1 MTLYLWF
8 PFWPCCAQ
16 RLGSHCSRK
25 LVGSCQ
31 ALPWH
36 TGAQQLPLGES
47 YSLPKPVP
55 RSVVWQPSQPR
66 GCHLAQQVLETPAEK
81 IAAIRLWTVTSHPNK
96 GTPGPWVLGQ
106 GRASNLANL
115 REEEGQGRGARS
127 PGAAPR
133 ASASLRFPICK
144 TGGWARFPLHSAG
157 YPTCTVWKCCFQS
170 YVYNSGRQ
178 GMLTWGEV
186 VRVGGPLDSRVP
198 GTGHLLD
205 WLGFEAPTSF
215 GSCGPWGLA
224 FMFQGFFQLKAS
236 SPWSVSGLEQTQT
249 VKGTDCPSKG
259 GTCPGPQ
266 QEPCLPHL
274 ALPASSAPPLY

>member
-1 MTLYLWF
+1 MGEGGRLSSALWDEREGSRGEKLKRPLFPVFEALAMTLYLWF

-106 GRASNLANL
+106 GRVSNLANL
-115 REEEGQGRGARS
+115 REEEGQGRGRW
-127 PGAAPR
+127 GA
-133 ASASLRFPICK
+133 
-144 TGGWARFPLHSAG
+144 
-157 YPTCTVWKCCFQS
+157 
-170 YVYNSGRQ
+170 
-178 GMLTWGEV
+178 
-186 VRVGGPLDSRVP
+186 VGG
-198 GTGHLLD
+198 
-205 WLGFEAPTSF
+205 
-215 GSCGPWGLA
+215 
-224 FMFQGFFQLKAS
+224 
-236 SPWSVSGLEQTQT
+236 GLERW
-249 VKGTDCPSKG
+249 VR
-259 GTCPGPQ
+259 
-266 QEPCLPHL
+266 
-274 ALPASSAPPLY
+274 